1 MAPSEIPMA
10 ESILLFEDILAGG
23 AYLRVKATGRSM
35 LPFLRGG
42 EILTIRKVPP
52 SSLGMGDVIFF
63 RNPGGHAV
71 AHRIVRTSGKKET
84 GFTFMTKGDALI
96 GPDEPVSE
104 KEILGKVCT
113 VEDGVRHTNLEAG
126 AWRAFNYL
134 VAVIGL
140 FKVASRAALRAVS
153 HFFC

>member
-1 MAPSEIPMA
+1 MA
-10 ESILLFEDILAGG
+10 ESILLFEDILAAG
-23 AYLRVKATGRSM
+23 ATLRVKATGKSM

-42 EILTIRKVPP
+42 ETLTIRKVPP
-52 SSLGMGDVIFF
+52 SSLRMGDVIFF
-63 RNPGGHAV
+63 RNLGGHAV
-71 AHRIVRTSGKKET
+71 VHRIVRKSGERET
-84 GFTFMTKGDALI
+84 GFTFLTKGDALV

-104 KEILGKVCT
+104 KEILGKVCA
-113 VEDGVRHTNLEAG
+113 VENGVHHTNLEAG

-140 FKVASRAALRAVS
+140 FKARSRAALRAMS